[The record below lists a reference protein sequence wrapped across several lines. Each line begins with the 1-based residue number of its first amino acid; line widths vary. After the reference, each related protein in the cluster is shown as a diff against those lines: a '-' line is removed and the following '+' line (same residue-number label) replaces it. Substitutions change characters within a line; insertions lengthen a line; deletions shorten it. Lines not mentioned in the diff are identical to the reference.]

1 MPVSMK
7 KYRQEQEHL
16 EAKMLEEYM
25 KQSKALSLV
34 LELKKR
40 SEMKK
45 YNEEVATYNLAVA
58 QQAMV
63 SGKISMSVCM
73 FDFTEGQ
80 A

>member
-7 KYRQEQEHL
+7 KYRKEQEHL

-45 YNEEVATYNLAVA
+45 YNEEVAAYNLAVA

-63 SGKISMSVCM
+63 SC
-73 FDFTEGQ
+73 
-80 A
+80 